1 MGAGLFEAATALS
14 FTETKFP
21 YLKDESM
28 TEEERKRLIGRLKLE
43 SGRMKNEFAILV
55 DRAKESLQQ
64 KKVSAMD
71 LEVLVMHSTSNDLA
85 ILFKEGKN
93 IHELFCDLS
102 KYWSFFD
109 YEFLALIIK
118 RHCPELSSEL
128 DKYEDHLKIFC
139 QRRLCEIPSDI
150 FQTKIGHKYN
160 LYVKYNQ
167 KVDVMKLETAK
178 ELELKLSELLDT
190 DLYLLEVQ
198 EGCVELV
205 FHSLCDLDK
214 NIPLR
219 RYQQLQLTREM
230 EVIQL
235 RIGDYIFPS
244 SDTTGP
250 DSDTESD
257 SGNETMSTCTTDSTG
272 TNYWWR
278 EAKQ

>member
-1 MGAGLFEAATALS
+1 
-14 FTETKFP
+14 
-21 YLKDESM
+21 M
-28 TEEERKRLIGRLKLE
+28 TEEERERLIGRLKLE
-43 SGRMKNEFAILV
+43 SSRMKNKFAILV
-55 DRAKESLQQ
+55 DRARASLQQ
-64 KKVSAMD
+64 QNISASD
-71 LEVLVMHSTSNDLA
+71 LKVLVEHSSRNELVN
-85 ILFKEGKN
+85 LFKKKKKS
-93 IHELFCDLS
+93 IKILDLFCALS
-102 KYWSFFD
+102 DYWSFFD
-109 YEFLALIIK
+109 YEFLGLIIE
-118 RHCPELSSEL
+118 RHCPELLSEL
-128 DKYEDHLKIFC
+128 KKYEDQLKMFC
-139 QRRLCEIPSDI
+139 HRRLCEIPKDI
-150 FQTKIGHKYN
+150 FKTKKGHKNN

-167 KVDVMKLETAK
+167 KVNQMKLETAK

-190 DLYLLEVQ
+190 ELHLLEVQ

-205 FHSLCDLDK
+205 FHSHCDLNK

-235 RIGDYIFPS
+235 RIGDYTFPS

-257 SGNETMSTCTTDSTG
+257 SGYETMSTGTTDSTG